1 MGSFVCLTVCVS
13 PENKAPT
20 APASGEADAAT
31 RVGLGELL
39 QCAAGRGGLCA
50 RPGPSEQVEGNWE
63 IVSELVAASMQKGQ
77 MKKKRLSELGITQAD
92 DNLMSQ
98 EMFVSIVGNQF
109 KWNGK
114 GSFGTF
120 LF

>member
-1 MGSFVCLTVCVS
+1 MTFSLFPDLGYAQSTQSSDERAHGEGFREELPECV
-13 PENKAPT
+13 
-20 APASGEADAAT
+20 AD
-31 RVGLGELL
+31 ELEL
-39 QCAAGRGGLCA
+39 YKQAEI
-50 RPGPSEQVEGNWE
+50 SEGNHE
-63 IVSELVAASMQKGQ
+63 IASELGAASAKKSQ
-77 MKKKRLSELGITQAD
+77 MHRKRLSELGITEAD

>member
-1 MGSFVCLTVCVS
+1 MIFSLFPDLG
-13 PENKAPT
+13 
-20 APASGEADAAT
+20 DAQSTQSSDERAH
-31 RVGLGELL
+31 
-39 QCAAGRGGLCA
+39 
-50 RPGPSEQVEGNWE
+50 VEGFRQGQLPECVADELELYKQAEISEGNHE
-63 IVSELVAASMQKGQ
+63 IVSELGAASAKKSQ
-77 MKKKRLSELGITQAD
+77 MHRKRLSELGITEAD